1 MAPHRGFLE
10 LVHMKFPGWP
20 VIRHGSWDAGVLME
34 QSTNPMIEMEF
45 EWAIYLLN
53 GWFVVAK
60 FDYQR
65 HPLWFAFRL
74 VQSRLKSVLTV
85 LLCRHIRYP
94 LVISHSYWTWPSKK
108 NDLPSKNGGSFHS
121 YVNVYQRVS
130 IGIRLICREVSLDH
144 GTCINML
151 GSQHKF
157 ALKKQFHFVNFF
169 EHHSGRGANH
179 RSSFG
184 PKSNHYFITKL
195 GCEIVSSWIIEWM
208 SLEIMSISHSITM
221 VGYCQPWWAG
231 YSNHIYCHYFH
242 KTTECGR

>member
-1 MAPHRGFLE
+1 MMQFRWDRTGYVYNNCLHLRHWSQVNENFAWLPTGDFLE

-151 GSQHKF
+151 GSQHICPEKTVPF
-157 ALKKQFHFVNFF
+157 REFLWT
-169 EHHSGRGANH
+169 
-179 RSSFG
+179 SFRQG
-184 PKSNHYFITKL
+184 
-195 GCEIVSSWIIEWM
+195 
-208 SLEIMSISHSITM
+208 
-221 VGYCQPWWAG
+221 CQPQIIIW
-231 YSNHIYCHYFH
+231 
-242 KTTECGR
+242 T